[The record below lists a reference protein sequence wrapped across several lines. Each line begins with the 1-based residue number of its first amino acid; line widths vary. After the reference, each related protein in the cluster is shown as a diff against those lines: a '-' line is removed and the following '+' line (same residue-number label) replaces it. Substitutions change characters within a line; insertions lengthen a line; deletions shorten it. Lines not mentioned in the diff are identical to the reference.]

1 MKRTQLG
8 RKVCTGNKACK
19 CYKTDDLKKH
29 YDKQNTS
36 LPSTATAYAAAGPTF
51 RDSWTAKHCRVSK

>member
-1 MKRTQLG
+1 MG
-8 RKVCTGNKACK
+8 RKACRENKACK
-19 CYKTDDLKKH
+19 SYKTDDLKKH

-51 RDSWTAKHCRVSK
+51 RDSCPAKHCRVSK